1 MTLAL
6 DLLPYAHPSVAGARA
21 LTGVLAPRPSWSRR
35 DLARLTRL
43 FATRAADELHQ
54 AARFDP
60 VQPWRL
66 RLAATEQ
73 VEVWL
78 QTWLPGQGTGPH
90 QHGGAAGAYT
100 ILLGELTGTWRSGR
114 GRTRQAV
121 RVAGSGA
128 SFDPDGLHA
137 LQNRGTIEAISV
149 HAYSPPLSYF
159 GSG

>member
-1 MTLAL
+1 MRAAV
-6 DLLPYAHPSVAGARA
+6 DLLPYAHPSVAGAKA
-21 LTGVLAPRPSWSRR
+21 LAGVLAPRPSWSER

-60 VQPWRL
+60 VEPWRL

-78 QTWLPGQGTGPH
+78 QTWTPWQGTGPH
-90 QHGGAAGAYT
+90 GHSDSTGAYT

-114 GRTRQAV
+114 GRTKSAV
-121 RVAGSGA
+121 RGAGSGA
-128 SFDPDGLHA
+128 SFAAGSVHA
-137 LQNRGTIEAISV
+137 LQNRGSIEAISV
-149 HAYSPPLSYF
+149 HAYSPPLD
-159 GSG
+159 

>member
-1 MTLAL
+1 MTIAV

-21 LTGVLAPRPSWSRR
+21 LAGVLAPRPVWTRR

-60 VQPWRL
+60 VEPWRL
-66 RLAATEQ
+66 RMAATEQ

-78 QTWLPGQGTGPH
+78 QTWTPWQGTGPH
-90 QHGGAAGAYT
+90 GHSGAAGAYT

-114 GRTRQAV
+114 GKAKQAV
-121 RVAGSGA
+121 RAAGSGA
-128 SFDPDGLHA
+128 SFGPDGMHS

-149 HAYSPPLSYF
+149 HAYSPPLAD
-159 GSG
+159 

>member
-1 MTLAL
+1 MRAVV

-21 LTGVLAPRPSWSRR
+21 LTGVLAPRSDWTER

-60 VQPWRL
+60 VEPWRL

-78 QTWLPGQGTGPH
+78 QTWIPWQGTGPH
-90 QHGGAAGAYT
+90 GHSGSAGGFT
-100 ILLGELTGTWRSGR
+100 VLLGELTGTWQSGR
-114 GRTRQAV
+114 GRSKQAV
-121 RVAGSGA
+121 RAAGSGA
-128 SFDPDGLHA
+128 AFGPGGMHA
-137 LQNRGTIEAISV
+137 LQNRGAMEAISV
-149 HAYSPPLSYF
+149 HAYSPPLPS
-159 GSG
+159 